1 MARFVLVLRQNN
13 WSSKMSTNKF
23 LKSGLLAASLLASGA
38 SFATSLPAVSP
49 CSFGAGIMC
58 YTTNTGAELYVASLH
73 DDFVS
78 YGVNAIET
86 FTALGYSGL
95 TDFVNGLG
103 SGNIT
108 KLFSYNN
115 STNGLFP
122 PAATDTN
129 AGSTYSGNWPTAN
142 YTFSITDLKTLLN
155 PGVTPVFGFDF
166 AEPQKT
172 NYLEVNGYFQV
183 QRKNS
188 LGAYAPVTGATFAFD
203 NIFNDAFYDE
213 GSLVTAPS
221 EQPIYWRDTACV
233 GKGGIKVTEM
243 QSFSDGTKLCTTT
256 ISNVAGSGS
265 ADFYAYAPGFNL
277 NDFLP
282 DDLVTFHLRLTALDG
297 AGEELFIDPSVT
309 PPSKVPEPS
318 SLALLGLSL
327 LGIGAL
333 RRQRSA

>member
-1 MARFVLVLRQNN
+1 
-13 WSSKMSTNKF
+13 MSAKKIV
-23 LKSGLLAASLLASGA
+23 KSGLLAASLLASGA
-38 SFATSLPAVSP
+38 SFAASLPVVSA
-49 CSFGAGIMC
+49 CSFGTDIMC
-58 YTTNTGAELYVASLH
+58 YTTNTGAELYVASVH
-73 DDFVS
+73 DDFIS

-86 FTALGYSGL
+86 FTNLGYSGL

-108 KLFSYNN
+108 ALFTYNGSGN
-115 STNGLFP
+115 NANGTFP
-122 PAATDTN
+122 PPATDTN
-129 AGSTYSGNWPTAN
+129 NKTGIYTGDWPTAN
-142 YTFSITDLKTLLN
+142 YTFSISDLKTLLN

-166 AEPQKT
+166 AEPQAE
-172 NYLEVNGYFQV
+172 NYLLVNGYFQV
-183 QRKNS
+183 QRKNGS
-188 LGAYAPVTGATFAFD
+188 VYEPVSGATFAFD
-203 NIFNDAFYDE
+203 NVFNDATYDAD
-213 GSLVTAPS
+213 SLVTGPS
-221 EQPIYWRDTACV
+221 EQAIYWRDTACI
-233 GKGGIKVTEM
+233 GKGGIKVSEV
-243 QSFSDGTKLCTTT
+243 QNFGDGTKLCTTT

-327 LGIGAL
+327 FSIGAL
-333 RRQRSA
+333 RRRRSS

>member
-1 MARFVLVLRQNN
+1 
-13 WSSKMSTNKF
+13 MSAKKIV
-23 LKSGLLAASLLASGA
+23 KSGLLAASLLASSA
-38 SFATSLPAVSP
+38 SFAASLPAVSA
-49 CSFGAGIMC
+49 CSFGTGIMC
-58 YTTNTGAELYVASLH
+58 YTTNTGAELYVASVH

-86 FTALGYSGL
+86 FTALGYTGL

-108 KLFSYNN
+108 KLFSFNN
-115 STNGLFP
+115 STNVPFP

-129 AGSTYSGNWPTAN
+129 ADPTYTGDWPTAN

-155 PGVTPVFGFDF
+155 PAVTPVFGFDF

-172 NYLEVNGYFQV
+172 NYLDVNGYFQV

-188 LGAYAPVTGATFAFD
+188 AGVYEAVAGATFAFD
-203 NIFNDAFYDE
+203 NEFNDATYDE
-213 GSLVTAPS
+213 DSLVRAPS
-221 EQPIYWRDTACV
+221 EQPIYWRDTTCT
-233 GKGGIKVTEM
+233 GKPGIVVTTV
-243 QSFSDGTKLCTTT
+243 QNFGDGTKLCSTT

-282 DDLVTFHLRLTALDG
+282 SDLVTFHLRLTALDG

-327 LGIGAL
+327 FSIGAL
-333 RRQRSA
+333 RRRRSS